1 MIFDMA
7 GILDYFGKIIERL
20 KESKSLSVF
29 FLGS

>member
-20 KESKSLSVF
+20 KEVF
-29 FLGS
+29 PSFF